1 MITNDPEKLL
11 ERTKIR
17 WVYVVSAIFIA
28 LNIYFILQDIYWTLL
43 IPVIAV
49 ILYMY
54 FYSLDKILLLTA
66 FLTPIAINMI
76 VPQFG
81 WGLSLPT
88 EPLMAG
94 VMALFIIKIFYSG
107 NYDRK
112 ILKHPVTISILLGL
126 AWMFIT
132 SLTSQIPLVSFKAL
146 TSRLWFV
153 IPFYFVGI
161 LLFRKI
167 KNIHSFIWL
176 YAIPLVGV
184 IIYTTYNHYLWGFS
198 EDSGH
203 WVMEPFYND
212 HTAYGAILAF
222 FIPIF
227 TGFSFSKTYS
237 KIVRFFASLVL
248 LFLVTALIL
257 SYSRAAWVSLAFA
270 ILVYLVIV
278 LKIKM
283 KWILLS
289 FGILIGSFLLF
300 QNEIW
305 EKLEKNK
312 QGTSANFLEHI
323 QSISNITTDDSN
335 LERLNRWA
343 SALRMFQ
350 DRPIFG
356 FGPGTYQFEYAPY
369 QRYSEKTRISTNA
382 GDKGNAHSEY
392 IGPLSESGVLG
403 MFWVLCVLVFVV
415 RTGLRVYKRS
425 DSKEIKMICLS
436 VLLGLITYYFHGTMN
451 DFLDTDKASVPFWG
465 FIAILV
471 ALDLYYLPEN
481 NPGDEK
487 DASVLKQ

>member
-1 MITNDPEKLL
+1 MITNDPDKLL

-17 WVYVVSAIFIA
+17 LVYVISAIFIA

-43 IPVIAV
+43 VPVLAV

-66 FLTPIAINMI
+66 FFTPIAINYI
-76 VPQFG
+76 VPQVG

-146 TSRLWFV
+146 TARLWFV

-161 LLFRKI
+161 LLFRKM
-167 KNIHSFIWL
+167 KNIHSFVWL

-198 EDSGH
+198 EKSGH

-227 TGFSFSKTYS
+227 VGFSFSKIYS
-237 KIVRFFASLVL
+237 KTVRFFASIIL
-248 LFLVTALIL
+248 LFMVIALIL

-270 ILVYLVIV
+270 ILVYVIIV
-278 LKIKM
+278 LKIKI
-283 KWILLS
+283 KWILLF
-289 FGILIGSFLLF
+289 FGILIGTFLLF

-312 QGTSANFLEHI
+312 QGTSANFLEHV
-323 QSISNITTDDSN
+323 QSISNVTTDDSN

-343 SALRMFQ
+343 SALRMFR
-350 DRPIFG
+350 DRPVFG

-471 ALDLYYLPEN
+471 ALDLYYLPEKT
-481 NPGDEK
+481 PGNEK
-487 DASVLKQ
+487 GTSVLKQ

>member
-481 NPGDEK
+481 NLGDEK

>member
-1 MITNDPEKLL
+1 
-11 ERTKIR
+11 
-17 WVYVVSAIFIA
+17 
-28 LNIYFILQDIYWTLL
+28 
-43 IPVIAV
+43 
-49 ILYMY
+49 
-54 FYSLDKILLLTA
+54 
-66 FLTPIAINMI
+66 
-76 VPQFG
+76 
-81 WGLSLPT
+81 
-88 EPLMAG
+88 MAG
-94 VMALFIIKIFYSG
+94 VMALFIIKIFYSN
-107 NYDRK
+107 NYDLK
-112 ILKHPVTISILLGL
+112 ILKHPITIAILLSL

-132 SLTSQIPLVSFKAL
+132 SLTSQIPIVSFKAL
-146 TSRLWFV
+146 TARLWFV

-161 LLFRKI
+161 LLFRKM

-176 YAIPLVGV
+176 YAISLVGV
-184 IIYTTYNHYLWGFS
+184 IFYTTYNHFLWGFS
-198 EDSGH
+198 EKSGH

-237 KIVRFFASLVL
+237 KTVRFFSTLVL
-248 LFLVTALIL
+248 LFLIIALIL
-257 SYSRAAWVSLAFA
+257 SFSRAAWVSLAFA
-270 ILVYLVIV
+270 IVVYIIIA
-278 LKIKM
+278 LKIKW

-289 FGILIGSFLLF
+289 LGILIGMFLLF

-312 QGTSANFLEHI
+312 QGTSANFIEHV
-323 QSISNITTDDSN
+323 QSISNVTTDDSN

-343 SALRMFQ
+343 SALRMFK
-350 DRPIFG
+350 DRPILG

-403 MFWVLCVLVFVV
+403 MVWVICILVFVI
-415 RTGLRVYKRS
+415 RTGMRVYRRA
-425 DSKEIKMICLS
+425 DSKEIKMISLS

-471 ALDLYYLPEN
+471 ALDLYYLPEKKSGIDKLLLQGEISTGN
-481 NPGDEK
+481 
-487 DASVLKQ
+487 

>member
-1 MITNDPEKLL
+1 LL

-17 WVYVVSAIFIA
+17 WVYAISAIFIA
-28 LNIYFILQDIYWTLL
+28 LNVYFMLQDIYWTLL
-43 IPVIAV
+43 IPILAV
-49 ILYMY
+49 IIYMY

-66 FLTPIAINMI
+66 FFTPIAINI
-76 VPQFG
+76 IIPQFG

-94 VMALFIIKIFYSG
+94 VMALFIIKIFYSD

-112 ILKHPVTISILLGL
+112 ILKHPLTIAILISL

-132 SLTSQIPLVSFKAL
+132 SLTSQIPIVSYKAL
-146 TSRLWFV
+146 TARLWFV

-161 LLFRKI
+161 LLFKKI
-167 KNIHSFIWL
+167 KNIRSFIWL
-176 YAIPLVGV
+176 YAIPLVVV
-184 IIYTTYNHYLWGFS
+184 ILYTTYNHYLWGFS
-198 EDSGH
+198 EKSGH

-222 FIPIF
+222 FIPSF
-227 TGFSFSKTYS
+227 VGFSFFKTYS
-237 KIVRFFASLVL
+237 KTTRFFSFLVL
-248 LFLVTALIL
+248 IFLVMALIL

-270 ILVYLVIV
+270 ILVYLVIA
-278 LKIKM
+278 LKIKW

-289 FGILIGSFLLF
+289 FGILLGIFFLF
-300 QNEIW
+300 QNDIW

-312 QGTSANFLEHI
+312 QGTSANFIEHV
-323 QSISNITTDDSN
+323 QSISNVTTDDSN

-343 SALRMFQ
+343 SAIRMFR
-350 DRPIFG
+350 DRPMLG

-392 IGPLSESGVLG
+392 IGPLAESGMLG
-403 MFWVLCVLVFVV
+403 MLWVIVILIFVI
-415 RTGLRVYKRS
+415 RTGLRVYKRT
-425 DSKEIKMICLS
+425 DSKEIKMISLS

-471 ALDLYYLPEN
+471 ALDLYYLPK
-481 NPGDEK
+481 EK
-487 DASVLKQ
+487 AAGELTSTKEK

>member
-1 MITNDPEKLL
+1 M
-11 ERTKIR
+11 
-17 WVYVVSAIFIA
+17 SAMFIA
-28 LNIYFILQDIYWTLL
+28 LNVYFMLQDIYWTLL
-43 IPVIAV
+43 IPVVAF

-54 FYSLDKILLLTA
+54 FYSMDKILLLTA
-66 FLTPIAINMI
+66 FFTPLAINY
-76 VPQFG
+76 VLPEFG
-81 WGLSLPT
+81 WGVSLPT

-94 VMALFIIKIFYSG
+94 VMALFIIKIFYSN
-107 NYDRK
+107 NYDLK
-112 ILKHPVTISILLGL
+112 ILKHPITIAILLSL

-132 SLTSQIPLVSFKAL
+132 SLTSQIPIVSFKAL
-146 TSRLWFV
+146 TARLWFV

-161 LLFRKI
+161 LLFRKM

-176 YAIPLVGV
+176 YAISLVGV
-184 IIYTTYNHYLWGFS
+184 IFYTTYNHFLWGFS
-198 EDSGH
+198 EKSGH

-237 KIVRFFASLVL
+237 KTVRFFSTLVL
-248 LFLVTALIL
+248 LFLIIALIL
-257 SYSRAAWVSLAFA
+257 SFSRAAWVSLAFA
-270 ILVYLVIV
+270 IVVYIIIA
-278 LKIKM
+278 LKIKW

-289 FGILIGSFLLF
+289 LGILIGMFLLF

-312 QGTSANFLEHI
+312 QGTSANFIEHV
-323 QSISNITTDDSN
+323 QSISNVTTDDSN

-343 SALRMFQ
+343 SALRMFK
-350 DRPIFG
+350 DRPILG

-403 MFWVLCVLVFVV
+403 MVWVICILVFVI
-415 RTGLRVYKRS
+415 RTGMRVYRRA
-425 DSKEIKMICLS
+425 DSKEIKMISLS

-471 ALDLYYLPEN
+471 ALDLYYLPEKKSGIDKLLLQGEISTGN
-481 NPGDEK
+481 
-487 DASVLKQ
+487 

>member
-1 MITNDPEKLL
+1 M
-11 ERTKIR
+11 
-17 WVYVVSAIFIA
+17 FIA
-28 LNIYFILQDIYWTLL
+28 LNVYFMLQDIYWTLL
-43 IPVIAV
+43 IPVVAF

-54 FYSLDKILLLTA
+54 FYSMDKILLLTA
-66 FLTPIAINMI
+66 FFTPLAINY
-76 VPQFG
+76 VLPEFG
-81 WGLSLPT
+81 WGVSLPT

-94 VMALFIIKIFYSG
+94 VMALFIIKIFYSN
-107 NYDRK
+107 NYDLK
-112 ILKHPVTISILLGL
+112 ILKHPITIAILLSL

-132 SLTSQIPLVSFKAL
+132 SLTSQIPIVSFKAL
-146 TSRLWFV
+146 TARLWFV

-161 LLFRKI
+161 LLFRKM

-176 YAIPLVGV
+176 YAISLVGV
-184 IIYTTYNHYLWGFS
+184 IFYTTYNHFLWGFS
-198 EDSGH
+198 EKSGH

-237 KIVRFFASLVL
+237 KTVRFFSTLVL
-248 LFLVTALIL
+248 LFLIIALIL
-257 SYSRAAWVSLAFA
+257 SFSRAAWVSLAFA
-270 ILVYLVIV
+270 IVVYIIIA
-278 LKIKM
+278 LKIKW

-289 FGILIGSFLLF
+289 LGILIGMFLLF

-312 QGTSANFLEHI
+312 QGTSANFIEHV
-323 QSISNITTDDSN
+323 QSISNVTTDDSN

-343 SALRMFQ
+343 SALRMFK
-350 DRPIFG
+350 DRPILG

-403 MFWVLCVLVFVV
+403 MVWVICILVFVI
-415 RTGLRVYKRS
+415 RTGMRVYRRA
-425 DSKEIKMICLS
+425 DSKEIKMISLS

-451 DFLDTDKASVPFWG
+451 DFLDTDKASVPFLG
-465 FIAILV
+465 IYCHTGRIRLV
-471 ALDLYYLPEN
+471 LPT
-481 NPGDEK
+481 
-487 DASVLKQ
+487 

>member
-1 MITNDPEKLL
+1 M
-11 ERTKIR
+11 
-17 WVYVVSAIFIA
+17 FIA
-28 LNIYFILQDIYWTLL
+28 LNVYFMLQDIYWTLL
-43 IPVIAV
+43 IPVVAF

-54 FYSLDKILLLTA
+54 FYSMDKILLLTA
-66 FLTPIAINMI
+66 FFTPLAINY
-76 VPQFG
+76 VLPEFG
-81 WGLSLPT
+81 WGVSLPT

-94 VMALFIIKIFYSG
+94 VMALFIIKIFYSN
-107 NYDRK
+107 NYDLK
-112 ILKHPVTISILLGL
+112 ILKHPITIAILLSL

-132 SLTSQIPLVSFKAL
+132 SLTSQIPIVSFKAL
-146 TSRLWFV
+146 TARLWFV

-161 LLFRKI
+161 LLFRKM

-176 YAIPLVGV
+176 YAISLVGV
-184 IIYTTYNHYLWGFS
+184 IFYTTYNHFLWGFS
-198 EDSGH
+198 EKSGH

-237 KIVRFFASLVL
+237 KTVRFFSTLVL
-248 LFLVTALIL
+248 LFLIIALIL
-257 SYSRAAWVSLAFA
+257 SFSRAAWVSLAFA
-270 ILVYLVIV
+270 IVVYIIIA
-278 LKIKM
+278 LKIKW

-289 FGILIGSFLLF
+289 LGILIGMFLLF

-312 QGTSANFLEHI
+312 QGTSANFIEHV
-323 QSISNITTDDSN
+323 QSISNVTTDDSN

-343 SALRMFQ
+343 SALRMFK
-350 DRPIFG
+350 DRPILG

-403 MFWVLCVLVFVV
+403 MVWVICILVFVI
-415 RTGLRVYKRS
+415 RTGMRVYRRA
-425 DSKEIKMICLS
+425 DSKEIKMISLS

-471 ALDLYYLPEN
+471 ALDLYYLPEKKSGIDKLLLQGEISTGN
-481 NPGDEK
+481 
-487 DASVLKQ
+487 

>member
-1 MITNDPEKLL
+1 M
-11 ERTKIR
+11 
-17 WVYVVSAIFIA
+17 
-28 LNIYFILQDIYWTLL
+28 LQDIYWTLL
-43 IPVIAV
+43 IPVVAF

-54 FYSLDKILLLTA
+54 FYSMDKILLLTA
-66 FLTPIAINMI
+66 FFTPLAINY
-76 VPQFG
+76 VLPEFG
-81 WGLSLPT
+81 WGVSLPT

-94 VMALFIIKIFYSG
+94 VMALFIIKIFYSN
-107 NYDRK
+107 NYDLK
-112 ILKHPVTISILLGL
+112 ILKHPITIAILLSL

-132 SLTSQIPLVSFKAL
+132 SLTSQIPIVSFKAL
-146 TSRLWFV
+146 TARLWFV

-161 LLFRKI
+161 LLFRKM

-176 YAIPLVGV
+176 YAISLVGV
-184 IIYTTYNHYLWGFS
+184 IFYTTYNHFLWGFS
-198 EDSGH
+198 EKSGH

-237 KIVRFFASLVL
+237 KTVRFFSTLVL
-248 LFLVTALIL
+248 LFLIIALIL
-257 SYSRAAWVSLAFA
+257 SFSRAAWVSLAFA
-270 ILVYLVIV
+270 IVVYIIIA
-278 LKIKM
+278 LKIKW

-289 FGILIGSFLLF
+289 LGILIGMFLLF

-312 QGTSANFLEHI
+312 QGTSANFIEHV
-323 QSISNITTDDSN
+323 QSISNVTTDDSN

-343 SALRMFQ
+343 SALRMFK
-350 DRPIFG
+350 DRPILG

-403 MFWVLCVLVFVV
+403 MVWVICILVFVI
-415 RTGLRVYKRS
+415 RTGMRVYRRA
-425 DSKEIKMICLS
+425 DSKEIKMISLS

-471 ALDLYYLPEN
+471 ALDLYYLPEKKSGIDKLLLQGEISTGN
-481 NPGDEK
+481 
-487 DASVLKQ
+487 